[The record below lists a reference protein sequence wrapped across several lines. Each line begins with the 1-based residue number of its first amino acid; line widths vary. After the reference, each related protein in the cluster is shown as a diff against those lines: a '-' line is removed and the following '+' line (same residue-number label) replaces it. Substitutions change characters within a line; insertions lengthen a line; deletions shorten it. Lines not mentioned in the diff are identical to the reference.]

1 MMIEYENPYKNL
13 TKEAILHEELLKDVI
28 NLDSIYDKLLF
39 TVNTLKEANLFYSFD
54 ISQNKTI
61 KDKIVSFEYLNDI
74 LLKAKNSLCEKMYFL
89 IVDKIDFS
97 NNRIICNIIQN
108 RKKELNEYIIEK
120 ALMKINKNYE

>member
-120 ALMKINKNYE
+120 ALMKINQNYE